1 MEYGLEIAAILMAT
15 AWVMMLHELPKS
27 IMYIITGRHC
37 QKEDKYKIFR
47 IFQYIDPIGLILF
60 LLCHAGASR
69 PYPYRL
75 KERDTNIAIGMTGF
89 LTLAIMIVASVA
101 LYNYL
106 LMNYPVFYNVG
117 VDQPLM
123 YVIIKMSW
131 YFMYASIA
139 LFIVNLFPIAT
150 SDIFL
155 LIVAVAPGKLMK
167 LLKYDSIF
175 KIALLMCMIFNYIQR
190 WAMIGMELIYEFLGF
205 V

>member
-1 MEYGLEIAAILMAT
+1 MEYGLEIAAIFIAT

-37 QKEDKYKIFR
+37 QKEDKYKIFKT
-47 IFQYIDPIGLILF
+47 FQYIDPIGLILF

-89 LTLAIMIVASVA
+89 LTLSIMIVASVA

-155 LIVAVAPGKLMK
+155 VIVAAAPGKLMK

-175 KIALLMCMIFNYIQR
+175 KIALLMCIIFNYIQK
-190 WAMIGMELIYEFLGF
+190 WAMMGMNLVYEFLGF